1 MGKIAIIG
9 AMEEEVTILREQMV
23 GLEETTIAGAVF
35 YTGTLAGKEIV
46 LLKSGIGKVN
56 AALSTTLLCDHYD
69 ISLIINTGSAGGI
82 GAELEVGDVII
93 SDHLAYGDV
102 DATVFGYTYGQ
113 VPQMPAL
120 YQGDEEAMRLAQQIY
135 QENFS
140 EGNKA
145 VYGLVV
151 TTDSFIHRPDQRE
164 LITTFFPEVKAVE
177 MEACAIAQ
185 VAHQFDVPFLIIR
198 ALSDVADSEAS
209 VSFDEFL
216 ATAAKNSSACVVKMV
231 EQLS

>member
-1 MGKIAIIG
+1 MGKIGIIG
-9 AMEEEVTILREQMV
+9 AMEEEVMILREKLV
-23 GLEETTIAGAVF
+23 NLEEVTIASAEF
-35 YTGTLAGKEIV
+35 YVGELAGKEVV

-56 AALSTTLLCDHYD
+56 ATLSTTLLCDHYD

-93 SDHLAYGDV
+93 SDNVAYGDV

-113 VPQMPAL
+113 VPQMPAQ
-120 YQGDEEAMRLAQQIY
+120 YQGDVNAMQLAQQVY
-135 QENFS
+135 QDNFS
-140 EGNKA
+140 EKGKA

-164 LITTFFPEVKAVE
+164 MITTFFPEVKAVE

-216 ATAAKNSSACVVKMV
+216 ATAAANSSTCIL
-231 EQLS
+231 QLLAQL